1 MRCASCCYVDSLDLC
16 SCSPIHPRG
25 RKESSSDRFG
35 SVRRRPRSTLRT
47 LRRASRSPGLH
58 RASRNGRRARSPEGP
73 LSTPDGLRYVRGV
86 VLCGATLRAMLCYV
100 RCCVTCGATLR
111 AVMCYI
117 RTVGHLNRSVP
128 LMHSGLNGIW
138 QLVPVRDDVI
148 AMEGHNSSSRRY
160 ATCGDMLRAVLCY
173 VRCYA
178 TCGAIRCADVRCH
191 VRLKE
196 KKTQRKET
204 DESTLNN
211 LTLTLNRIDA
221 LNNTDIRIRTSL
233 WIRTF
238 P

>member
-1 MRCASCCYVDSLDLC
+1 M
-16 SCSPIHPRG
+16 
-25 RKESSSDRFG
+25 
-35 SVRRRPRSTLRT
+35 
-47 LRRASRSPGLH
+47 
-58 RASRNGRRARSPEGP
+58 
-73 LSTPDGLRYVRGV
+73 
-86 VLCGATLRAMLCYV
+86 VLCHVWCYA
-100 RCCVTCGATLR
+100 TCGDVLHTD
-111 AVMCYI
+111 I

-128 LMHSGLNGIW
+128 LMHSGLNGIG